1 MALLQTVKK
10 MMPRFRGRKPDI
22 LGNAWDAA
30 GHGKRLKNWWP
41 SSESVNSL
49 LAASL
54 AILRTRSRNAVRNN
68 PVASNAIEAM
78 VVNCIGTGIKPQS
91 KAPDSG
97 FKEELQELWLEWKDE
112 ADITGTCD
120 FYGLQALVCQSMMEG
135 GECFVRMRVRP
146 DKNLSVPL
154 QLQALES
161 EHLND
166 TLNQRLSN
174 GNVIKSGIE
183 FTPDNERAA
192 YHLYQEHPGEQ
203 SLFSKG
209 ESIRVPA
216 DEILHIYKPLRV
228 GQIRGV
234 PWLSKVLL
242 KLYELEQYD
251 DAELVRKKTAA
262 LFAAF
267 ITRLDPDGNLM
278 GEGPEDE
285 AGLALAELEPGTVQ
299 LLEPGEDIKFS
310 APSDV
315 GSSYETFMR
324 QQLRFIAIGMGL
336 TYEQLSGDLT
346 GVNYSSIRAGMIE
359 FRRRCEMLQ
368 RHTMV
373 FQLCRPVWNKWFQLA
388 VLSGRISLPDN
399 SFKYRSVKWIPQGFE
414 WVDPLKDQ
422 QADQMAMKNGV
433 KSRSQVVSELGFDVE
448 EVDKEIAADN
458 ARADKLGLKYDS
470 DPRYGKAAR

>member
-1 MALLQTVKK
+1 MALLQTIKK
-10 MMPRFRGRKPDI
+10 MMPRFRGRKPNI

-54 AILRTRSRNAVRNN
+54 GILRSRSRNAVRNN

-91 KAPDSG
+91 KAPDSD

-120 FYGLQALVCQSMMEG
+120 FYGLQALICHSMMEG
-135 GECFVRMRVRP
+135 GECFVRLRVRP

-154 QLQALES
+154 QLQTLES

-166 TLNQRLSN
+166 TLNERASN
-174 GNVIKSGIE
+174 GNIIKQGIE
-183 FTPDNERAA
+183 FTPDNERVA
-192 YHLYQEHPGEQ
+192 YHFYREHPGEQ
-203 SLFSKG
+203 ILFSNG
-209 ESIRVPA
+209 ESIRIPA
-216 DEILHIYKPLRV
+216 DEILHIYKPLRI

-285 AGLALAELEPGTVQ
+285 DGLALVELEPGTVQ

-324 QQLRFIAIGMGL
+324 QQLRFIAIGMGI

-373 FQLCRPVWNKWFQLA
+373 FQLCRPVWNKWLQMA
-388 VLSGRISLPDN
+388 VLSGRINLPDN

-433 KSRSQVVSELGFDVE
+433 KSRSQVVSEYGFDAE